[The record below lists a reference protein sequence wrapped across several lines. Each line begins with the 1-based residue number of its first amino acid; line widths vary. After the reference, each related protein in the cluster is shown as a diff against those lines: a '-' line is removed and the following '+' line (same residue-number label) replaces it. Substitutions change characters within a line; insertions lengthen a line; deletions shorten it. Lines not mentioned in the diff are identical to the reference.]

1 MYPSERVFTAQCDH
15 MRIRPTHIATA
26 TAVLIVLLPH
36 MAFAQPQSIITSVP
50 GCSFDTGQ
58 INAGCVPAFLAH
70 IIQFVFG
77 LSGAFAVIM
86 IVISGYQIA
95 LAKVFNRDRSEGFTR
110 LRVAIVGF
118 ILCACSWFIVD
129 FIVQS
134 LAFG

>member
-1 MYPSERVFTAQCDH
+1 MNHYYIAGAATLTALVPS
-15 MRIRPTHIATA
+15 
-26 TAVLIVLLPH
+26 L
-36 MAFAQPQSIITSVP
+36 AFAQPTSIITGIA
-50 GCSFDTGQ
+50 GCDFATGQ
-58 INAGCVPAFLAH
+58 VTAACGPAFLAH

-86 IVISGYQIA
+86 IIIAGYQIA

-129 FIVQS
+129 FIIRS
-134 LAFG
+134 LAFGAPTN